1 MRTLNQWL
9 DAYAVSHQNPINKRI
24 HRVAVPGIY
33 LSIVGL
39 IWSLPAAPLMEWRVD
54 WIWLVAVPVLGFYYC
69 LSMTVFLMM
78 LGFTLACIGLAWS
91 VELMA
96 MPLLSLSLAL
106 FVLLWIAQF
115 VGHKIEGKKPSFLS
129 DLQFLLIGP
138 IWVFYKH

>member
-96 MPLLSLSLAL
+96 LPLLPLSLAL

>member
-54 WIWLVAVPVLGFYYC
+54 WSWLVAVPVLGFYYR

-96 MPLLSLSLAL
+96 LPLLPLSLAL

>member
-39 IWSLPAAPLMEWRVD
+39 IWSLPAVPLMEWRVD
-54 WIWLVAVPVLGFYYC
+54 CIWLVVVPVLGFYYR

-96 MPLLSLSLAL
+96 LPLLPLSLAL

>member
-54 WIWLVAVPVLGFYYC
+54 WIWLVAVPVLGFYYR

-91 VELMA
+91 VEVMA
-96 MPLLSLSLAL
+96 LPLLPLSLAL

-115 VGHKIEGKKPSFLS
+115 VGHKIEGQKPSFLS

>member
-9 DAYAVSHQNPINKRI
+9 DAYAVSHQNPTNKRI

-39 IWSLPAAPLMEWRVD
+39 IWSLPAVPLMEWRVD
-54 WIWLVAVPVLGFYYC
+54 CIWLVAMPVLGFYYR

-96 MPLLSLSLAL
+96 LPLLPLSLAL

>member
-54 WIWLVAVPVLGFYYC
+54 WIWLVAVPVLGFDYR

-96 MPLLSLSLAL
+96 LPLLPLSLAL

>member
-39 IWSLPAAPLMEWRVD
+39 IWSLPAAPLMEWSVD
-54 WIWLVAVPVLGFYYC
+54 WIWLVAVPVLGFYYR

-96 MPLLSLSLAL
+96 LPLLPLSLAL

>member
-54 WIWLVAVPVLGFYYC
+54 WIWLVAVPVLGFYYR

-96 MPLLSLSLAL
+96 LPLLPLSLAL

-138 IWVFYKH
+138 IWVLYKH

>member
-54 WIWLVAVPVLGFYYC
+54 WIWLVAVPVLGFYYR

-96 MPLLSLSLAL
+96 LPLLPLSLAL

>member
-96 MPLLSLSLAL
+96 MPLLPLAL

>member
-54 WIWLVAVPVLGFYYC
+54 WIWLVAVPVLGFYYR

-96 MPLLSLSLAL
+96 MPLLPLSLAL

>member
-39 IWSLPAAPLMEWRVD
+39 IWLLPAVPLMEWRVD
-54 WIWLVAVPVLGFYYC
+54 WIWLVAMPVLGFYYR

-96 MPLLSLSLAL
+96 LPLLPLSLAL

>member
-54 WIWLVAVPVLGFYYC
+54 WIWLVAVPVLGFYYR

-96 MPLLSLSLAL
+96 LPLLPLSLAL

-138 IWVFYKH
+138 IWVFYNH

>member
-54 WIWLVAVPVLGFYYC
+54 WIWLVAVPVLGFYYR

-78 LGFTLACIGLAWS
+78 L
-91 VELMA
+91 
-96 MPLLSLSLAL
+96 AL
-106 FVLLWIAQF
+106 RWPVSGWPG
-115 VGHKIEGKKPSFLS
+115 V
-129 DLQFLLIGP
+129 
-138 IWVFYKH
+138 WN

>member
-54 WIWLVAVPVLGFYYC
+54 WIWLVAVPVLGFYYR

-96 MPLLSLSLAL
+96 LPLLPLSLAL
-106 FVLLWIAQF
+106 FVMLWIAQF

>member
-1 MRTLNQWL
+1 
-9 DAYAVSHQNPINKRI
+9 
-24 HRVAVPGIY
+24 
-33 LSIVGL
+33 
-39 IWSLPAAPLMEWRVD
+39 MEWRVD
-54 WIWLVAVPVLGFYYC
+54 CIWLVAVPVLGFYYR

-96 MPLLSLSLAL
+96 LPLLPLSLAL

>member
-39 IWSLPAAPLMEWRVD
+39 IWSLPAVPLMEWRVD
-54 WIWLVAVPVLGFYYC
+54 CIWLVAMPVLGFYYR

-96 MPLLSLSLAL
+96 LPILPLSLAL

>member
-39 IWSLPAAPLMEWRVD
+39 IWSLPAVPLMEWRVD
-54 WIWLVAVPVLGFYYC
+54 WIWLVAVPVLGFYYR

-96 MPLLSLSLAL
+96 LPLFPLSLAL

>member
-39 IWSLPAAPLMEWRVD
+39 IWSLPAAPLMEWRID
-54 WIWLVAVPVLGFYYC
+54 WIWLVAVPVLGFYYR

-96 MPLLSLSLAL
+96 LPLLPLSLAL

>member
-54 WIWLVAVPVLGFYYC
+54 WIWLVAVPVLGFYYR

-96 MPLLSLSLAL
+96 LPLLPLSLAL

-138 IWVFYKH
+138 IWMFYKH

>member
-54 WIWLVAVPVLGFYYC
+54 CIWLVAVPVLGFYYR

-96 MPLLSLSLAL
+96 LPLLPLSLAL

>member
-39 IWSLPAAPLMEWRVD
+39 IWSLPAVPLMEWRVD
-54 WIWLVAVPVLGFYYC
+54 CIWLVAVPVLGFYYR

-78 LGFTLACIGLAWS
+78 LDFTLACIGLAWS

-96 MPLLSLSLAL
+96 LPLLPLSLAL

>member
-54 WIWLVAVPVLGFYYC
+54 WIWLVAVPVLGFYYL

-96 MPLLSLSLAL
+96 LPLLPLSLAL

>member
-54 WIWLVAVPVLGFYYC
+54 WIWLVAMPVLGFYYR

-96 MPLLSLSLAL
+96 LPLLPLSLAL

>member
-39 IWSLPAAPLMEWRVD
+39 IWSLPAAPLMEWRID
-54 WIWLVAVPVLGFYYC
+54 WIWLVALPVLGFYYR

-96 MPLLSLSLAL
+96 LPLLPLSLAL

-129 DLQFLLIGP
+129 DLQFLLVGP
-138 IWVFYKH
+138 LWVFYKH

>member
-39 IWSLPAAPLMEWRVD
+39 IWSLPAVPLMEWRVD
-54 WIWLVAVPVLGFYYC
+54 CIWLVAVPVLGFYYR

-96 MPLLSLSLAL
+96 LPLLPLSLAL

>member
-39 IWSLPAAPLMEWRVD
+39 IWSLPAVPLMEWRVD
-54 WIWLVAVPVLGFYYC
+54 CIWLVAMPVLGFYYR

-96 MPLLSLSLAL
+96 LPLLPLSLAL

>member
-1 MRTLNQWL
+1 MRTLNKWL

-39 IWSLPAAPLMEWRVD
+39 IWSLPAVPLMEWRVD
-54 WIWLVAVPVLGFYYC
+54 CIWLVAVPVLGFYYR

-96 MPLLSLSLAL
+96 LPLLPLSLAL

>member
-78 LGFTLACIGLAWS
+78 LGFTLACIGLVWS

-96 MPLLSLSLAL
+96 MPLLPLSLAL

>member
-39 IWSLPAAPLMEWRVD
+39 IWSLPAVPLMEWRVD
-54 WIWLVAVPVLGFYYC
+54 CIWLVAVPVLGFYYR

-96 MPLLSLSLAL
+96 LPLLPLSLAL

-129 DLQFLLIGP
+129 DLQFLLIGR

>member
-96 MPLLSLSLAL
+96 MPLLPLSLAL

>member
-54 WIWLVAVPVLGFYYC
+54 WIWLVAVPVLGFYYR

-96 MPLLSLSLAL
+96 LPILPLSLAL